1 MDGRRGGGRP
11 GLPSLPS
18 GWYLDDLVH
27 RAQFLEVGPLTDGSN
42 MTHRMFDFVSGDPGQ
57 LLAYKELGVGPGT
70 TARVQRARRGTRDNC
85 SRTKS
90 SAWRHGGPQTSSR
103 AFTRDA
109 ALTPPGSASPVA
121 VVVVAVPTG
130 LVKVMDSRFRRRR
143 ASEMPIGGLRHWGS
157 GNSDSVQNELL
168 DSRRQRYNR
177 S

>member
-70 TARVQRARRGTRDNC
+70 TARVQRARRG
-85 SRTKS
+85 
-90 SAWRHGGPQTSSR
+90 AMVG
-103 AFTRDA
+103 
-109 ALTPPGSASPVA
+109 
-121 VVVVAVPTG
+121 
-130 LVKVMDSRFRRRR
+130 RRR
-143 ASEMPIGGLRHWGS
+143 AQEPLPETRP
-157 GNSDSVQNELL
+157 
-168 DSRRQRYNR
+168 SRRPAAHRQSLSSSSPCPRD